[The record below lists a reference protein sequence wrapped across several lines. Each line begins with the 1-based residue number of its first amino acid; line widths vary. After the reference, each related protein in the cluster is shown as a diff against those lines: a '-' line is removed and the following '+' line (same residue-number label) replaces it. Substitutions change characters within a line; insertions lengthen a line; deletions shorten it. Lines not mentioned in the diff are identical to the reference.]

1 MTCNLCITYHVCC
14 LICITYV
21 VLHKL
26 LLTCITYD
34 ARVLGIPKIKV
45 LLLTYINNLLQKIS
59 SKPGCKI
66 KAALTT
72 WAPVTERK
80 RINGP
85 AGDHPASASQR
96 TRQKRKRRSMHTAH
110 LSVRFDAN
118 LTSARLRDWIH
129 ATIIFFAISQST
141 LDTYY
146 DSNLRVN

>member
-72 WAPVTERK
+72 WAPSNGAQAHK
-80 RINGP
+80 R
-85 AGDHPASASQR
+85 ASRRSPSQR
-96 TRQKRKRRSMHTAH
+96 VIVDQTKKKEKEHAH
-110 LSVRFDAN
+110 SPPVGSIAGN

-129 ATIIFFAISQST
+129 ATIILFAISQST
-141 LDTYY
+141 LDTCY
-146 DSNLRVN
+146 DSKLSVN